1 MRTLSSRFDFI
12 VLAIQESK
20 DVKTLKIEELHN
32 SLEAHESMVSE
43 RSSERSIQQAFQVQ
57 TIKKDDYDRKNF
69 KKGKNNT
76 KGGNWSKGKNK
87 GSDKGESSKEENSNQ
102 KKKNFDKKKIQCFK
116 CEKFGH
122 FASACWSGK
131 GKQVQNDEEQ
141 AKIAQDDS
149 DDSLLLMVTTTI
161 TKSCNSE
168 SWFLDTGCSNHMT
181 GNKVWLREIDHGRNT
196 KVKLADHRT
205 LTAEGM
211 GKIAIEGKNE
221 KLAIIEEVLY
231 VPGMQCNLLSVGQL
245 IRKGHSVTKKDNVLK
260 LFDKH
265 QRLVLKTPLAK
276 NRTFQTNMKVVEFN
290 CLSAMVK
297 DEDRWVWRYRF
308 DHLNFRGLNQIVVSR

>member
-57 TIKKDDYDRKNF
+57 TIKKDDYDRKNN
-69 KKGKNNT
+69 KKGKNNS

-87 GSDKGESSKEENSNQ
+87 GSKKGESSKEGNSNQ

-122 FASACWSGK
+122 FASKCWSGK
-131 GKQVQNDEEQ
+131 EKQAKNDEEE
-141 AKIAQDDS
+141 AKIEQDGSDS
-149 DDSLLLMVTTTI
+149 ESLFMMVTTTSNE
-161 TKSCNSE
+161 SCNSE

-181 GNKVWLREIDHGRNT
+181 GNKTWLREVDPGRNT
-196 KVKLADHRT
+196 KVKLADHRV
-205 LTAEGM
+205 LVAEGM
-211 GKIAIEGKNE
+211 GNIDIEGKNGKMAIVE
-221 KLAIIEEVLY
+221 KVLY
-231 VPGMQCNLLSVGQL
+231 VPGKQCNLLSVGQFIL
-245 IRKGHSVTKKDNVLK
+245 KGYSVTMKDNTFML
-260 LFDKH
+260 LDKH
-265 QRLVLKTPLAK
+265 QRLVLKTPHVK
-276 NRTFQTNMKVVEFN
+276 NITFQTNMKVVELN

-297 DEDRWVWRYRF
+297 DEDSWLWHY
-308 DHLNFRGLNQIVVSR
+308 